1 MSARP
6 ELRVRSTAGRVAG
19 WAFVVFAVLNLL
31 DLLVG
36 FTGAARHDRTG
47 AAYALALLFGCALAY
62 ALGLRPA
69 ILGDGAGVTVRNP
82 LRDTRAPWRAVRE
95 VAGGA
100 ALTVRFAGPDGR
112 DLVTRAWIDQTS
124 PRAQAKAEKQT
135 ARESAA
141 KVAAATLKGR
151 TPATY
156 TAERLNE
163 IARRHRGDG
172 AETGTVSWS
181 WPTVAAL
188 VVPPVALAVLL
199 AV

>member
-6 ELRVRSTAGRVAG
+6 QLQVRSTAGRVAG

-36 FTGAARHDRTG
+36 LTGAARHDRTG

-69 ILGDGAGVTVRNP
+69 ILGDDAGVTVRNP

-100 ALTVRFAGPDGR
+100 AVTVRFAGPDGR
-112 DLVTRAWIDQTS
+112 DVVTRAWVDQTS
-124 PRAQAKAEKQT
+124 PRAQAKAEKRS
-135 ARESAA
+135 ARDGAA
-141 KVAAATLKGR
+141 KVAAAALKGR

-163 IARRHRGDG
+163 IGRRDRAEGS
-172 AETGTVSWS
+172 ETGTVSWS